1 VVDEEGDQMATPSI
15 ELARGWIGRNMV
27 DRDYNTIGKVVDIY
41 LDNET
46 GRPEW
51 AVVRT
56 GLLGM
61 RSSFVP
67 LAEATEVDDEVQVP
81 HPRTQVKE
89 APSIEPDGQLSP
101 AEEAKLYRHYG
112 LDYDGVARDD
122 GAPAGSPGAGSA
134 PQPEPSAV
142 DEQADATETP
152 GPKTASSPAE
162 RWSDPDAGAEPP
174 AAASDQSLGPLGEDR
189 LPVGEGV
196 SRPFVYETPGR
207 TDGEA
212 GIRRRQ
218 PGQVRLRRYLVTE
231 VVTDSDSGQRHEL
244 QVQREPVSDAE
255 VDVLSAAVTDQP
267 DQANSQEPTGP
278 TSSDW
283 FSDGSDSRR

>member
-67 LAEATEVDDEVQVP
+67 LADATEVDDEVQVP

-89 APSIEPDGQLSP
+89 APSVEPDGQLSP
-101 AEEAKLYRHYG
+101 AEEAELYRHYG
-112 LDYDGVARDD
+112 LDYDGVALDD

-134 PQPEPSAV
+134 PQPEPSAI
-142 DEQADATETP
+142 EEHADATGISAPESAS
-152 GPKTASSPAE
+152 TAGE
-162 RWSDPDAGAEPP
+162 RLSDPDASTEPP
-174 AAASDQSLGPLGEDR
+174 ATVGSEPGAALGEDR
-189 LPVGEGV
+189 LRVGEGV
-196 SRPFVYETPGR
+196 SRPFVYETPGP
-207 TDGEA
+207 TDDA
-212 GIRRRQ
+212 GSRRRQ

-244 QVQREPVSDAE
+244 QVQSEPVSDAE
-255 VDVLSAAVTDQP
+255 VDALSAAVTDQP
-267 DQANSQEPTGP
+267 DQATSQEPTGP

-283 FSDGSDSRR
+283 FSDGSDPRR

>member
-15 ELARGWIGRNMV
+15 ELAQGWIGRNMV
-27 DRDYNTIGKVVDIY
+27 DRDDHTIGKVVDIY

-46 GRPEW
+46 GRPDW

-56 GLLGM
+56 GLFGL

-101 AEEAKLYRHYG
+101 AEEAELYRHYG
-112 LDYDGVARDD
+112 LDYDTVTLDD
-122 GAPAGSPGAGSA
+122 GAPAGSADAGSA
-134 PQPEPSAV
+134 PQPEPSAIE
-142 DEQADATETP
+142 EQADATGISAPESAS
-152 GPKTASSPAE
+152 TAGE
-162 RWSDPDAGAEPP
+162 RLSEPDASTEPP
-174 AAASDQSLGPLGEDR
+174 ATVGSEPGGALGEDR
-189 LPVGEGV
+189 LAVGEGM
-196 SRPFVYETPGR
+196 SRPFVYETPAPP
-207 TDGEA
+207 DDAA
-212 GIRRRQ
+212 GSRSRQ

-231 VVTDSDSGQRHEL
+231 VVTDSDSGQRHQL
-244 QVQREPVSDAE
+244 QVQSEPVSDAE
-255 VDVLSAAVTDQP
+255 VDAIAAAVTDQP
-267 DQANSQEPTGP
+267 DQATSQEPTGP

-283 FSDGSDSRR
+283 FSDGSDPRR

>member
-1 VVDEEGDQMATPSI
+1 MATPSI

-27 DRDYNTIGKVVDIY
+27 DHDYNSIGKVVDIY

-81 HPRTQVKE
+81 HPRTQVKD

-101 AEEAKLYRHYG
+101 AEEGELYRHYG
-112 LDYDGVARDD
+112 LDYDTVTLD
-122 GAPAGSPGAGSA
+122 GSAPAGSPGAGSA

-142 DEQADATETP
+142 EDQADTTGTLAPESAS
-152 GPKTASSPAE
+152 TAGE
-162 RWSDPDAGAEPP
+162 RLSDPDASTEPP
-174 AAASDQSLGPLGEDR
+174 ATVSSEPGGALEEDR
-189 LPVGEGV
+189 LPAAEGV

-207 TDGEA
+207 TDGT
-212 GIRRRQ
+212 RRRE

-231 VVTDSDSGQRHEL
+231 VVTDTDSGQRHEL

-255 VDVLSAAVTDQP
+255 VDALSAAVTDQP
-267 DQANSQEPTGP
+267 DQATSQEPSGP

-283 FSDGSDSRR
+283 FSDGSDPRR

>member
-1 VVDEEGDQMATPSI
+1 MATPSI

-27 DRDYNTIGKVVDIY
+27 DHDYNSIGKVVDIY

-56 GLLGM
+56 GLFGM

-81 HPRTQVKE
+81 LPRKQVKG

-101 AEEAKLYRHYG
+101 AEETELYRHYG
-112 LDYDGVARDD
+112 LDYDGVALED

-134 PQPEPSAV
+134 PRPEPSAIE
-142 DEQADATETP
+142 EQADASRSSASELAS
-152 GPKTASSPAE
+152 TAGE
-162 RWSDPDAGAEPP
+162 RRSDPDASTEPP
-174 AAASDQSLGPLGEDR
+174 DTVGSEPGGALGEDR
-189 LPVGEGV
+189 LRVGEGV
-196 SRPFVYETPGR
+196 SRSFVYETPGR
-207 TDGEA
+207 ADDATGT
-212 GIRRRQ
+212 RRQ
-218 PGQVRLRRYLVTE
+218 SGQVRLRRYLVTE
-231 VVTDSDSGQRHEL
+231 VMTDSDSGQRHEL
-244 QVQREPVSDAE
+244 QVQSEPVSDAE
-255 VDVLSAAVTDQP
+255 VDAVSAAVTDQP
-267 DQANSQEPTGP
+267 DQATSQEPTGP

-283 FSDGSDSRR
+283 FSDGSDPRR